1 MTQTRAAA
9 LACALFLV
17 VSACGGEGGEGTKE
31 EGEAEP
37 AASSTGGSGAAV
49 SGSPEELSYASELDV
64 HLDSMTRR
72 ENGLYVQVLQEGDGA
87 TASSDDTVTVH
98 YTGWLAD
105 GRKFDSS
112 RDRGE
117 PATFPLS
124 GVIPGWREGV
134 ADMRVGEVRRL
145 VIPPELGYGSRGTGP
160 IPPDATLVFEVEL
173 LGVN

>member
-1 MTQTRAAA
+1 MTHPRAAA
-9 LACALFLV
+9 LACVLFLV
-17 VSACGGEGGEGTKE
+17 AACGGEGGEATKE
-31 EGEAEP
+31 GAEADP
-37 AASSTGGSGAAV
+37 AATSGGGSGAAV
-49 SGSPEELSYASELDV
+49 SGSPEELSYAPELDV

-72 ENGLYVQVLQEGDGA
+72 ENGLYVQVLKEGDGEA
-87 TASSDDTVTVH
+87 ASADDTVTVH

-134 ADMRVGEVRRL
+134 ADMQVGEVRRL

-173 LGVN
+173 LEVN